1 MTASAFRTS
10 ARITA
15 AALLIALLG
24 GCSSAQP
31 DRSDPLPVKSKADA
45 QTWAQQITEHMAR
58 TAGIEPDPE
67 TVDALFTPCTGRNG
81 ESPSDDRYILMY
93 SVDSH
98 VPRARHPEAVRKI
111 RDMLIGEGLT
121 EKGYREDVD
130 GKPDALVDAFHPSS
144 RYTATASTAG
154 TGDLMYLRVITPC
167 LLPPSDGPTPSK
179 P

>member
-10 ARITA
+10 VRITA
-15 AALLIALLG
+15 TALLIALLG
-24 GCSSAQP
+24 GCSSAHP
-31 DRSDPLPVKSKADA
+31 DRSDPLPVKSKTDA
-45 QTWAQQITEHMAR
+45 KIWAQQITEHMAR
-58 TAGIEPDPE
+58 TGGIEPDPE
-67 TVDALFTPCTGRNG
+67 TVEALFTPCTGMNG
-81 ESPSDDRYILMY
+81 ETASDDRYILIY

-111 RDMLIGEGLT
+111 RDMLIGEGLK
-121 EKGYREDVD
+121 EEGYREDVD

-167 LLPPSDGPTPSK
+167 LLPPSEGPTPA